1 MKHTYVYILADAG
14 HHICGTQIADDGFPE
29 KIKAITCGRYHL
41 VWFEFHETLK
51 SAEVRQAALQTWDTH
66 WQEQLIDEFN
76 PLWQDL
82 SMRLIHEQ
90 KFI

>member
-1 MKHTYVYILADAG
+1 MKHTYVYILADASG
-14 HHICGTQIADDGFPE
+14 NICGTQISDDRFPE
-29 KIKAITCGRYHL
+29 SLKAFTSGRYHL

-66 WQEQLIDEFN
+66 WQKQLIDEFN

-82 SMRLIHEQ
+82 STCLIHEHN
-90 KFI
+90 FM